1 MHDNGVCVNRF
12 DQGTIISMMVFES
25 FCVAYI
31 YYIVR
36 ECLGM
41 CEYMFLNIDLAL

>member
-12 DQGTIISMMVFES
+12 DQGTIISMM
-25 FCVAYI
+25 I
-31 YYIVR
+31 YIVR